1 MPSFTASILAKQ
13 YVKRTARMD
22 ISEFDYPLPEE
33 LIAQQP
39 LSPRDASRM
48 LVVNRHDRAWI
59 DSQFRSFPKFV
70 RRGDTIVINNT
81 RVFPA
86 RLFAQRDGTGG
97 RVEVLLTK
105 EIEPLVWEA
114 LMRPGSRLKEGDLLR
129 FSQSDL
135 RAEILN
141 GPGQDLRRLRF
152 NSAEAFEIVLDQIG
166 QMPLPPYIKR
176 PQGSSAED
184 RERYQTIFA
193 RERGAIAAPTAGLHF
208 TPEILQQIKEREV
221 EIVEITLH
229 VGYGTFEPVRVQ
241 QIEDHSVRPEA
252 FEISEEAAKQINS
265 TKAKGGRVIAI
276 GTTTTRALEA
286 AIGAD
291 NQVRATRGAASL
303 TITPGYNFKVTD
315 VLQTNF
321 HLPRSSLLLL
331 VSAFA
336 SRDLTLAAYNYAVAE
351 RYRFYSYG
359 DCMLI
364 I

>member
-1 MPSFTASILAKQ
+1 MN
-13 YVKRTARMD
+13 
-22 ISEFDYPLPEE
+22 ISDFDYHLPEE

-48 LVVNRHDRAWI
+48 LILNRQDGTWSDTRF
-59 DSQFRSFPKFV
+59 SSFPEYLRK
-70 RRGDTIVINNT
+70 GDLVVINNT
-81 RVFPA
+81 QVFPA
-86 RLFAQRDGTGG
+86 RLFAERASTGG

-114 LMRPGSRLKEGDLLR
+114 LMRPGNRLKEGDLLR
-129 FSQSDL
+129 FAQSDL
-135 RAEILN
+135 RAEVLN
-141 GPGQDLRRLRF
+141 GPGPEMRRLRF
-152 NSAEAFEIVLDQIG
+152 NSAEAFEVVLDQFG

-176 PQGSSAED
+176 LQGSSTED
-184 RERYQTIFA
+184 RESYQTIYA

-208 TPEILQQIKEREV
+208 TPEVLQQIRNRNVEV
-221 EIVEITLH
+221 VEITLH
-229 VGYGTFEPVRVQ
+229 VGYGTFEPVRVVE
-241 QIEDHSVRPEA
+241 IEDHTVRPEA
-252 FEISEEAAKQINS
+252 FVISNLAAERINA
-265 TKAKGGRVIAI
+265 TKANGGRVIAI

-286 AIGAD
+286 ATGHD
-291 NQVRATRGAASL
+291 NLVHPARGAASL

-315 VLQTNF
+315 VLLTNF
-321 HLPRSSLLLL
+321 HLPQSSLLLL

-336 SRDLTLAAYNYAVAE
+336 SRELALAAYNHAVME